1 MSAIA
6 ELDSLARGNLRYLPV
21 VPGRLEFAEFVR
33 RALLELRP
41 KVVAVELPDWLRP
54 AYLEAVDRL
63 PEITAIVYP
72 EDKDSDRGVYLIVE
86 PSDACIEAIRTG
98 REIGAD
104 LVFFEPDHIDRPHYP
119 DLYPDTYALRRL
131 GIAEYVTQYRLQPQ
145 PRNDEVAEHAAAMAY
160 RLQGADPESLT
171 AVVLSLNMLD
181 PVLDAM
187 EQPWDPPPSRQRETP
202 SLLNPHPDCLA
213 EIMLEMPWLAERYER
228 WRETL
233 APEHEIDRP
242 KANLELLR
250 ESGINYTAQT
260 GDQIQTW
267 QRRMMARFTRN
278 LALIDNMLVA
288 GLFDLTLAARSV
300 VDDNYAWEV
309 WSLANSYAFQRDHSP
324 YETVNLSGQEVF
336 LHTRKMKIRRRT
348 PRPKRRIM
356 PRGLKPHPK
365 EKTRGEW
372 AEQLDGSAIC
382 SYPPEDLVIED
393 YGKFLRTHA
402 KNLLSEERVRIE
414 PFTTSILDGIDIRE
428 TMRNW
433 HEKKIYVRKYDKR
446 SGNVGA
452 VVVIFD
458 EDPYDR
464 YTYLTTWLG
473 EHHQESDMAFY
484 STHPFDHMVGPG
496 IGRAEYGGF
505 LMTLPPRRMYDVW
518 GDPDYDFAET
528 KSERLLMA
536 ALDYSLERHV
546 VYVAAKPP
554 RTIFR
559 SIAAHLNRS
568 IIYIPI
574 GQLSPA
580 KLKRIRVV
588 HVLDGHDKRD
598 TAKDF
603 IW

>member
-1 MSAIA
+1 MSAGTEI
-6 ELDSLARGNLRYLPV
+6 DSLVRGNLHYLPV
-21 VPGRLEFAEFVR
+21 VPGKLEFAMHIR
-33 RALLELRP
+33 RALMSLRP
-41 KVVAVELPDWLRP
+41 QVVAIELPGWLGP

-63 PEITAIVYP
+63 PEITAVVYQ
-72 EDKDSDRGVYLIVE
+72 EDSDSERGVYLIVE
-86 PSDACIEAIRTG
+86 PTDACVEAARTA
-98 REIGAD
+98 REIGAEI
-104 LVFFEPDHIDRPHYP
+104 VFVEPDHIDRPHLP
-119 DLYPDTYALRRL
+119 DLYPDAYSARRI
-131 GIAEYVTQYRLQPQ
+131 GIEAYITQYRLQPQ
-145 PRNDEVAEHAAAMAY
+145 PRNDEVVEHAAAIAY
-160 RLQGADPESLT
+160 RLQGADPEKTT
-171 AVVLSLNMLD
+171 AVVLSLNLLD

-187 EQPWDPPPSRQRETP
+187 ETPWDPPPSRFREAPT
-202 SLLNPHPDCLA
+202 LLNPHPDCLA

-228 WRETL
+228 WRETIL
-233 APEHEIDRP
+233 EDSLLDRP
-242 KANLELLR
+242 RAQFALLK
-250 ESGINYTAQT
+250 ESEINYSAQT
-260 GDQIQTW
+260 GDTIQAW
-267 QRRMMARFTRN
+267 QRRMMARYSRN
-278 LALIDNMLVA
+278 LAFIDNNLVP

-309 WSLANSYAFQRDHSP
+309 WSLANSYSYQRDHSP
-324 YETVNLSGQEVF
+324 FETVNLSGEEVF
-336 LHTRKMKIRRRT
+336 LHTRRMKLRRRM
-348 PRPKRRIM
+348 PRPKRRIV

-365 EKTRGEW
+365 ERNRGEW
-372 AEQLDGSAIC
+372 AEQLDGNSIC
-382 SYPPEDLVIED
+382 YYPPEDLVIED
-393 YGKFLRTHA
+393 YGKYLRTHA
-402 KNLLSEERVRIE
+402 KNLISEERVRVE

-428 TMRNW
+428 TLRNW

-458 EDPYDR
+458 EDPLDR

-473 EHHQESDMAFY
+473 EHNQESDMAFY

-518 GDPDYDFAET
+518 GDPDYDFAES
-528 KSERLLMA
+528 KSERLLLA

-546 VYVAAKPP
+546 LYVAAKPP
-554 RTIFR
+554 RSVFK

-588 HVLDGHDKRD
+588 HVLDGHDKRGL
-598 TAKDF
+598 AKDY

>member
-1 MSAIA
+1 MSGVHDA
-6 ELDSLARGNLRYLPV
+6 DSLIRGHLQYLPV
-21 VPGRLEFAEFVR
+21 VPGRLEFAAHVR
-33 RALLELRP
+33 RTLLDCRP
-41 KVVAVELPDWLRP
+41 QCVAVELPEWLGP
-54 AYLEAVDRL
+54 SFCEAVDRL
-63 PEITAIVYP
+63 PEISAIVYP
-72 EDKDSDRGVYLIVE
+72 EDRDSDRGIYLVVE
-86 PSDACIEAIRTG
+86 PTDPFLEAIRTAK
-98 REIGAD
+98 EIGAEI
-104 LVFFEPDHIDRPHYP
+104 LFLEPDRIDRPHLP
-119 DLYPDTYALRRL
+119 DLYPDTYAVTRI
-131 GIAEYVTQYRLQPQ
+131 GVEAYVTNYRLQLQ
-145 PRNDEVAEHAAAMAY
+145 PGTEEVQEHAGAIAY
-160 RLQGADPESLT
+160 RLQGADPERST
-171 AVVLSLNMLD
+171 AVILSLNLLD

-187 EQPWDPPPSRQRETP
+187 EVPWDAPPVRYREAPT
-202 SLLNPHPDCLA
+202 LINPHPDCLA
-213 EIMLEMPWLAERYER
+213 EIMLEMPWLAERYEK
-228 WRETL
+228 WREL
-233 APEHEIDRP
+233 LPDLPLDRQR
-242 KANLELLR
+242 AQLELLK
-250 ESGINYTAQT
+250 ESEVNYVAQT
-260 GDQIQTW
+260 GDKVQTW
-267 QRRMMARFTRN
+267 QRRMMARYSRN
-278 LALIDNMLVA
+278 LAFIDNSLIA
-288 GLFDLTLAARSV
+288 ALFDLTLAARSV

-324 YETVNLSGQEVF
+324 FETVNLSGEEVF

-348 PRPKRRIM
+348 PRAKRRIM

-365 EKTRGEW
+365 ERSRGEW

-393 YGKFLRTHA
+393 YGKFLRSHA
-402 KNLLSEERVRIE
+402 KNLISEERVRVE

-428 TMRNW
+428 TLRNW
-433 HEKKIYVRKYDKR
+433 HEKKIYVRKHDTR

-458 EDPYDR
+458 EDRLDR

-546 VYVAAKPP
+546 LYVAAKPP
-554 RTIFR
+554 RSIFR

-568 IIYIPI
+568 ILYVPI
-574 GQLSPA
+574 GQLSPT

-588 HVLDGHDKRD
+588 HVLDGHDRR
-598 TAKDF
+598 TSAKGY

>member
-1 MSAIA
+1 MSAA
-6 ELDSLARGNLRYLPV
+6 ADLDFLVRGNLHYLPV
-21 VPGRLEFAEFVR
+21 VPGRVEFAAEVR
-33 RALLELRP
+33 KALLQLQP
-41 KVVAVELPDWLRP
+41 AVVAVELPEWLQA
-54 AYLEAVDRL
+54 AYLEAVERL
-63 PEITAIVYP
+63 PEITAIVYS
-72 EDKDSDRGVYLIVE
+72 EDKESERGVYLIVE
-86 PSDACIEAIRTG
+86 PADACIEAIRTAK
-98 REIGAD
+98 ELGAE
-104 LVFFEPDHIDRPHYP
+104 LLFFEPDHVDRPHLP
-119 DLYPDTYALRRL
+119 DQYPDTYAVRRL
-131 GIAEYVTQYRLQPQ
+131 GFAGYVTQYRLYPQ
-145 PRNDEVAEHAAAMAY
+145 PRNDEVSDHAAAMAF
-160 RLQGADPESLT
+160 RLQGADPEKRT

-181 PVLDAM
+181 PLLDAM
-187 EQPWDPPPSRQRETP
+187 EQPWDPPPPRFREAPT
-202 SLLNPHPDCLA
+202 LINPHPDCLA
-213 EIMLEMPWLAERYER
+213 EIMTETPWLTERYER

-233 APEHEIDRP
+233 EAGHEVDRL
-242 KANLELLR
+242 KTNLELLK
-250 ESGINYTAQT
+250 ESGVNYAAQT
-260 GDQIQTW
+260 GDRIQSW
-267 QRRMMARFTRN
+267 QRRMLARFTRN

-288 GLFDLTLAARSV
+288 GLFDLTTAARSV

-309 WSLANSYAFQRDHSP
+309 WSLANAYAFQRDHSP
-324 YETVNLSGQEVF
+324 YETVNLSGGEVF
-336 LHTRKMKIRRRT
+336 LHTRKIRIRRKK
-348 PRPKRRIM
+348 PREKRRIM

-365 EKTRGEW
+365 EKNRGEW

-428 TMRNW
+428 TLRNW

-458 EDPYDR
+458 EDPLDR
-464 YTYLTTWLG
+464 YTYMTTWLG

-559 SIAAHLNRS
+559 SIAAHVNRS

-580 KLKRIRVV
+580 KLKKIRVV
-588 HVLDGHDKRD
+588 HVLDGHDRRES
-598 TAKDF
+598 AKDY

>member
-1 MSAIA
+1 MSAGTEI
-6 ELDSLARGNLRYLPV
+6 DSLVRGNLRYLPV
-21 VPGRLEFAEFVR
+21 VPGKLEFAMHIR
-33 RALLELRP
+33 RALMSLRP
-41 KVVAVELPDWLRP
+41 QVVAIELPGWLGP

-63 PEITAIVYP
+63 PEITAVVYQ
-72 EDKDSDRGVYLIVE
+72 EDADSERGVYLIVE
-86 PSDACIEAIRTG
+86 PTDACVEAARTA
-98 REIGAD
+98 REIGAEI
-104 LVFFEPDHIDRPHYP
+104 VFVEPDHIDRPHLP
-119 DLYPDTYALRRL
+119 DLYPDAYSARRI
-131 GIAEYVTQYRLQPQ
+131 GIEAYITQYRLQPQ
-145 PRNDEVAEHAAAMAY
+145 PRNDEVAEHAAAIAY
-160 RLQGADPESLT
+160 RLQGADPEKTT
-171 AVVLSLNMLD
+171 AVVLSLNLLD

-187 EQPWDPPPSRQRETP
+187 ETPWDPPPSRFREAPT
-202 SLLNPHPDCLA
+202 LLNPHPDCLA

-228 WRETL
+228 WRENML
-233 APEHEIDRP
+233 EDSLLDRP
-242 KANLELLR
+242 RAQFALLK
-250 ESGINYTAQT
+250 ESEVNYSAQT
-260 GDQIQTW
+260 GDTIQAW
-267 QRRMMARFTRN
+267 QRRMMARYSRN
-278 LALIDNMLVA
+278 LAFIDNNLVP

-309 WSLANSYAFQRDHSP
+309 WSLANSYSYQRDHSP
-324 YETVNLSGQEVF
+324 FETVNLSGEEVF
-336 LHTRKMKIRRRT
+336 LHTRRMKLRRRM
-348 PRPKRRIM
+348 PRPKRRIV

-365 EKTRGEW
+365 ERNRGEW
-372 AEQLDGSAIC
+372 AEQLDGNSIC

-393 YGKFLRTHA
+393 YGKYLRTHA
-402 KNLLSEERVRIE
+402 KNLISEERVRVE

-428 TMRNW
+428 TLRNW

-458 EDPYDR
+458 EDPLDR

-473 EHHQESDMAFY
+473 EHRQESDMAFY

-518 GDPDYDFAET
+518 GDPDYDFAES
-528 KSERLLMA
+528 KSERLLLA

-546 VYVAAKPP
+546 LYVAAKPP
-554 RTIFR
+554 RSVFK

-598 TAKDF
+598 LAKDY

>member
-1 MSAIA
+1 MSAGT
-6 ELDSLARGNLRYLPV
+6 EVGSLVRGNLHYLPV
-21 VPGRLEFAEFVR
+21 VPGRVEFAMHVR
-33 RALLELRP
+33 RALLSLRP
-41 KVVAVELPDWLRP
+41 QSVAIELPAWLGP
-54 AYLEAVDRL
+54 AYFEAIDRL
-63 PEITAIVYP
+63 PEITAIVYQ
-72 EDKDSDRGVYLIVE
+72 EDAGSDRGVYLIVE
-86 PSDACIEAIRTG
+86 PTDACVEAARTA
-98 REIGAD
+98 REIGAEIAF
-104 LVFFEPDHIDRPHYP
+104 VEPSHIDRPHLP
-119 DLYPDTYALRRL
+119 DLYPDTYSVRRI
-131 GIAEYVTQYRLQPQ
+131 GVEAYVTQYRLQPQ
-145 PRNDEVAEHAAAMAY
+145 PRNEEVAEHAAAIAF
-160 RLQGADPESLT
+160 RLQGADPERTT
-171 AVVLSLNMLD
+171 AVVLSLNLLD

-187 EQPWDPPPSRQRETP
+187 ESPWDPPPSRFREAPT
-202 SLLNPHPDCLA
+202 LLNPHPDCLA
-213 EIMLEMPWLAERYER
+213 EIMLEIPWLAERYER
-228 WRETL
+228 WRETML
-233 APEHEIDRP
+233 DDSPLDRP
-242 KANLELLR
+242 RAQFALLK
-250 ESGINYTAQT
+250 ESEINYAAQT
-260 GDQIQTW
+260 GDSIQAW
-267 QRRMMARFTRN
+267 QRRMMARYSRN
-278 LALIDNMLVA
+278 LAFIDNNLVP

-309 WSLANSYAFQRDHSP
+309 WSLANSYSFQRDHSP
-324 YETVNLSGQEVF
+324 FETVNLSGEEVF
-336 LHTRKMKIRRRT
+336 LHTRRMKLRRRM
-348 PRPKRRIM
+348 PRPKRRIV
-356 PRGLKPHPK
+356 PRGLKPHPR
-365 EKTRGEW
+365 ERTRGEW
-372 AEQLDGSAIC
+372 AEQLDGNSIC

-393 YGKFLRTHA
+393 YGKLLRTHA
-402 KNLLSEERVRIE
+402 KNLISEERVRVE

-428 TMRNW
+428 TLRNW
-433 HEKKIYVRKYDKR
+433 HEKKIYVRKFDKR

-458 EDPYDR
+458 EDPLDR

-518 GDPDYDFAET
+518 GDTDYDFAES

-546 VYVAAKPP
+546 LYVAAKPP
-554 RTIFR
+554 RSVYK

-598 TAKDF
+598 LAKDY

>member
-1 MSAIA
+1 
-6 ELDSLARGNLRYLPV
+6 
-21 VPGRLEFAEFVR
+21 
-33 RALLELRP
+33 
-41 KVVAVELPDWLRP
+41 
-54 AYLEAVDRL
+54 VD
-63 PEITAIVYP
+63 A
-72 EDKDSDRGVYLIVE
+72 
-86 PSDACIEAIRTG
+86 
-98 REIGAD
+98 
-104 LVFFEPDHIDRPHYP
+104 
-119 DLYPDTYALRRL
+119 
-131 GIAEYVTQYRLQPQ
+131 YVTQYRLQPL
-145 PRNDEVAEHAAAMAY
+145 PRNDEVADHAAALAW
-160 RLQGADPESLT
+160 RLQGADPEKTT
-171 AVVLSLNMLD
+171 AVVLSLNLLD

-187 EQPWDPPPSRQRETP
+187 EQPRDPPPSRRRTAP
-202 SLLNPHPDCLA
+202 TLLNPHPDCLA
-213 EIMLEMPWLAERYER
+213 EIMIEMPWLAERYER
-228 WRETL
+228 WREAMDPGT
-233 APEHEIDRP
+233 RP
-242 KANLELLR
+242 NRPSAQYALLK
-250 ESGINYTAQT
+250 ESEINYVAQT
-260 GDQIQTW
+260 GDTVQAW
-267 QRRMMARFTRN
+267 QRRMMARYSRN
-278 LALIDNMLVA
+278 LALIDSGLVP

-309 WSLANSYAFQRDHSP
+309 WSLANSYSFQRDHSP
-324 YETVNLSGQEVF
+324 YETVNLSGDEVF
-336 LHTRKMKIRRRT
+336 LHTRKMKLRRRI

-356 PRGLKPHPK
+356 PRGLKAHPK
-365 EKTRGEW
+365 EENRGEW

-402 KNLLSEERVRIE
+402 KNLISEERVRIE

-428 TMRNW
+428 TLRNW
-433 HEKKIYVRKYDKR
+433 HEKKIYVRKYDKK

-458 EDPYDR
+458 EDPQDR

-518 GDPDYDFAET
+518 GDPDYDFTES

-536 ALDYSLERHV
+536 GLDYSVERHIL
-546 VYVAAKPP
+546 YVAAKPP

-588 HVLDGHDKRD
+588 HVLDGHDKRE
-598 TAKDF
+598 AARDF